1 MNATIYAPV
10 FNLNAELET
19 IINGDFLLQKPLTPF
34 DTLSVE
40 FLSGLSK
47 RILGTKKIKT
57 FPELTALGFWLR
69 RSNIISI
76 VNSFQREISD
86 SAITVPRGVA
96 FHIAPSNVDSIFLYS
111 WALSL
116 LAGNLNIVRV
126 TQNLNKQMELLL
138 SIIRDFLQ
146 AENWDPIYKR
156 NIILT
161 YPREESINRFIS
173 LQADVRVLW
182 GGDETIKN
190 IKALPVKPATKDIS
204 FADKFSYAIIKSSK
218 YNSLNEEGRA
228 ELAKNF
234 YNDAYWFDQMACSS
248 PRFVLFTGNQIDN
261 EKASNSFWDYLG
273 KELDRKK
280 HEDTIDVAM
289 EKLVYMYEA
298 ISNTNAEAKPDLPG
312 IDKPS
317 VLRVNKNEITKFRE
331 SCGGGFFFESFLEDL
346 NSLSKL
352 VSRKDQ
358 TLAYYGFEKNE
369 LTEFA
374 KQVNGTGIDRIV
386 PIGQA
391 LNFTPIWDGYSILGE
406 LTKKVKVI

>member
-1 MNATIYAPV
+1 
-10 FNLNAELET
+10 
-19 IINGDFLLQKPLTPF
+19 
-34 DTLSVE
+34 
-40 FLSGLSK
+40 
-47 RILGTKKIKT
+47 
-57 FPELTALGFWLR
+57 
-69 RSNIISI
+69 
-76 VNSFQREISD
+76 
-86 SAITVPRGVA
+86 
-96 FHIAPSNVDSIFLYS
+96 
-111 WALSL
+111 
-116 LAGNLNIVRV
+116 
-126 TQNLNKQMELLL
+126 
-138 SIIRDFLQ
+138 
-146 AENWDPIYKR
+146 
-156 NIILT
+156 
-161 YPREESINRFIS
+161 
-173 LQADVRVLW
+173 
-182 GGDETIKN
+182 
-190 IKALPVKPATKDIS
+190 
-204 FADKFSYAIIKSSK
+204 
-218 YNSLNEEGRA
+218 
-228 ELAKNF
+228 
-234 YNDAYWFDQMACSS
+234 
-248 PRFVLFTGNQIDN
+248 
-261 EKASNSFWDYLG
+261 
-273 KELDRKK
+273 
-280 HEDTIDVAM
+280 M